1 VHRRVV
7 VVTGASSGIG
17 LAAAVELAS
26 RGDEVVLLGR
36 DQRRLDRAVER
47 VRAAAEGR
55 TPMAFRADFAALDEV
70 RGVAERISGA
80 VDRIDVLVN
89 NAGLL
94 APYPGALSRDRYD
107 LTMQVNHLAGFLLA
121 HLLLPLL
128 TAAAA
133 PARLITTGSLAE
145 AWAWFDVDHPARPGG
160 RNRLRW
166 LAYAAS
172 KQANVL
178 FTIEAARRWGPLGV
192 LPTCYFPGLIR
203 TRFAATSPMFT
214 LGRFIPV
221 LVGPPRR
228 GADTLVWL
236 ATEEE
241 ARPGGYY
248 FLRTE
253 FAGTPRAT
261 NPQRAARLWT
271 ASLAAVGPPE
281 SG

>member
-1 VHRRVV
+1 
-7 VVTGASSGIG
+7 
-17 LAAAVELAS
+17 
-26 RGDEVVLLGR
+26 VVLLGR
-36 DQRRLDRAVER
+36 NGRRLARAVER

-55 TPMAFRADFAALDEV
+55 TPMAYRADFADLDEV
-70 RGVAERISGA
+70 RRVAERIAGA

-94 APYPGALSRDRYD
+94 APYPGAVSRDGYD

-121 HLLLPLL
+121 HLLLPRL
-128 TAAAA
+128 TAATA
-133 PARLITTGSLAE
+133 PARLITTGSIAE
-145 AWAWFDVDHPARPGG
+145 AWAWLDVDRPAGPGG
-160 RNRLRW
+160 RNRFRW

-178 FTIEAARRWGPLGV
+178 FTAEAARRWGPLGV

-203 TRFAATSPMFT
+203 SRFAATSPLFT

-221 LVGPPRR
+221 VVGPPRR

-236 ATEEE
+236 ASQDR

-248 FLRTE
+248 FMRTE
-253 FAGTPRAT
+253 FGGTPRST
-261 NPQRAARLWT
+261 DPRRAARLWD
-271 ASLAAVGPPE
+271 ASLAAVGLTTP
-281 SG
+281 